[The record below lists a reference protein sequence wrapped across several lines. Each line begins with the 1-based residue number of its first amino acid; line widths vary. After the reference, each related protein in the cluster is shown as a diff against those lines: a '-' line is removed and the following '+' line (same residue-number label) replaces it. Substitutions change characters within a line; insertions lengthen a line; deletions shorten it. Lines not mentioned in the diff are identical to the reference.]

1 MRSAKTTIYCVLF
14 AILNTMYG
22 GYFYAFVL
30 LWGAIWGVNLRI
42 VIQNNEFNGI
52 HFILNK
58 FISVCD

>member
-1 MRSAKTTIYCVLF
+1 
-14 AILNTMYG
+14 MYG